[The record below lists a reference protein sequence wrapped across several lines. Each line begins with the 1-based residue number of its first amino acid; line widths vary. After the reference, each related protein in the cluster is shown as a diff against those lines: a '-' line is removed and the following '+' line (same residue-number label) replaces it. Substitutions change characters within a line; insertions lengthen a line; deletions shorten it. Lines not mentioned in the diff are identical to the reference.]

1 MPAFWLE
8 VAKIAIKKRQT
19 HLWIAVRP
27 GLRARPLEIAI
38 CAAVG
43 SSTGAARASAA
54 AARGSRME
62 DGRGGWPP
70 YDGVVG
76 ADVDPAQGTL
86 QVLVDILL
94 PDGP

>member
-1 MPAFWLE
+1 
-8 VAKIAIKKRQT
+8 
-19 HLWIAVRP
+19 
-27 GLRARPLEIAI
+27 
-38 CAAVG
+38 
-43 SSTGAARASAA
+43 
-54 AARGSRME
+54 ME